1 MLFCHGHKERE
12 KKLLTGGGIT
22 ASKHKGQYIFLLL
35 YCAANISIYI
45 FIMYIL
51 IKIYLNEITKTISGD
66 NEIQATLPRAVTP
79 RLKNTVLAEDS
90 EFDQS
95 VRN

>member
-1 MLFCHGHKERE
+1 
-12 KKLLTGGGIT
+12 
-22 ASKHKGQYIFLLL
+22 
-35 YCAANISIYI
+35 
-45 FIMYIL
+45 MYIL

-66 NEIQATLPRAVTP
+66 NDIQATLPRAVTP
-79 RLKNTVLAEDS
+79 RLKNTVLTDDS